1 MGQDF
6 MEGTMILPGLHWPIV
21 AMRAV
26 LLSEPALRRPLGP
39 HVGTGAQAVGLVIF
53 AAVAAVTAVHA
64 TIMAARRLTGR
75 RAVLGPGA
83 RRTVRVWDLGVRV
96 SHWAIVTGIAV
107 LSVTGYYLA
116 NSIPSQGHGSGNVT
130 MATLRSVHITFAV
143 LFTVCVLFRIV
154 WFFAGNRWAGW
165 RYWIPTTR
173 SRLRRLR
180 QQAAYYAFV
189 RRTPPSEIGHNA
201 LAGTAYAVLYLFFAA
216 QIVTGFALY
225 SQPFQGR
232 FLAGAFG
239 WLVTA
244 VGETTLLFTHGVVMW
259 VILAFLVHHV
269 YSAILIGTEEH
280 SGMAG
285 SIVTGD
291 KRFTEDYLRAAED
304 WAGD

>member
-1 MGQDF
+1 
-6 MEGTMILPGLHWPIV
+6 MILLGLAWPVV

-26 LLSEPALRRPLGP
+26 LLSGPALRRPPGP
-39 HVGTGAQAVGLVIF
+39 PAGTDAQAVGLVIL

-64 TIMAARRLTGR
+64 AVMAARRLAGR
-75 RAVLGPGA
+75 RAVLAPGA

-96 SHWAIVTGIAV
+96 SHWVIVAGVAV

-116 NSIPSQGHGSGNVT
+116 HPVPSQGHGSGNIT
-130 MATLRSVHITFAV
+130 MATVRSVHIVAAV
-143 LFTVCVLFRIV
+143 LFTICVLFRIV
-154 WFFAGNRWAGW
+154 WSFAGNRWAGW

-189 RRTPPSEIGHNA
+189 RRTPPPEIGHNA
-201 LAGTAYAVLYLFFAA
+201 LAGAAYTVLYLFFVA
-216 QIVTGFALY
+216 QIVTGFSLY
-225 SQPFQGR
+225 SQLFQGR

-244 VGETTLLFTHGVVMW
+244 VGAAALRFVHGVVMW

-280 SGMAG
+280 SGMVG
-285 SIVTGD
+285 SIVTGN
-291 KRFTEDYLRAAED
+291 KRLTEDYLTAAGD